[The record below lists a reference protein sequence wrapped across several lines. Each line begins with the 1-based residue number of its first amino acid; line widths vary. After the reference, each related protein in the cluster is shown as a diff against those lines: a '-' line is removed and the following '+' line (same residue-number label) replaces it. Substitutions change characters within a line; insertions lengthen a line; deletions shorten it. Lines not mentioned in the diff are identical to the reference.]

1 MHRPAGLA
9 LLAHDVEA
17 QAAACAL
24 KAFIA
29 ITGAKRVLEGP
40 AMSSALRAFKL
51 RGSDRSGG
59 YPFMPAIGAYRLA
72 CRVRLWPLKRYD
84 THDITHCAAMATV

>member
-9 LLAHDVEA
+9 FLTHDVEA
-17 QAAACAL
+17 KAAACAL

-29 ITGAKRVLEGP
+29 ITGAERVLEGP
-40 AMSSALRAFKL
+40 AMGSALGAFQL
-51 RGSDRSGG
+51 CGSDRSGG

-72 CRVRLWPLKRYD
+72 C
-84 THDITHCAAMATV
+84 